1 MKAKHTN
8 GPWKIA
14 DVKANG
20 LINECFAIVANDNN
34 GEWWHIAGVWNDCE
48 SLKASECNANLIS
61 AAPELLAALEAGVDN
76 EISMIDWMKMARVA
90 IAKAKGLQ

>member
-1 MKAKHTN
+1 M
-8 GPWKIA
+8 
-14 DVKANG
+14 
-20 LINECFAIVANDNN
+20 AIIRTESDMEPKRSKLFNMLNN